1 MNGNFIRA
9 KKQRY
14 SNEEIPTPTPSPLL
28 LGISFS
34 IFYQPPTTPT
44 PQLLILKFF
53 PTPCLLET
61 RDYLLLLLKLPL
73 KR

>member
-9 KKQRY
+9 EKQRY

-28 LGISFS
+28 LGIRFS
-34 IFYQPPTTPT
+34 IFYQPPTGP
-44 PQLLILKFF
+44 I
-53 PTPCLLET
+53 PCLLET
-61 RDYLLLLLKLPL
+61 RDYLLLLLQLPL

>member
-9 KKQRY
+9 EKQRY
-14 SNEEIPTPTPSPLL
+14 SNEEIPTPPPAPLL
-28 LGISFS
+28 LGIRFS

-53 PTPCLLET
+53 PTPYCSNPLSI
-61 RDYLLLLLKLPL
+61 RDQRLFAIIT
-73 KR
+73 